1 MFNKIGLLKVFCKIH
16 RKTPVL
22 ESLFNKVTGL
32 YPAILLKENTPIQVF
47 SDEFS
52 EIFKTSFLIK
62 HLQATASVLR
72 KNILPI
78 LKSPLKL
85 LVKKKN
91 NDTRRKKTYANKYLP
106 QVFISFLLF
115 KSFFIL
121 LLPPSHD
128 TLTARVF

>member
-1 MFNKIGLLKVFCKIH
+1 MFNKIGLLKVFCKIN

-32 YPAILLKENTPIQVF
+32 YPATLLKENTPIQVF

-85 LVKKKN
+85 LVKKK
-91 NDTRRKKTYANKYLP
+91 TKTHAEKKLTLTNTYLKSSYRFYYSK
-106 QVFISFLLF
+106 VSLF
-115 KSFFIL
+115 FCYL
-121 LLPPSHD
+121 LLMIH
-128 TLTARVF
+128 